1 MKNLCLIL
9 FCLIMQTVS
18 AQNTATTTLYLI
30 RHAEKADLSS
40 NPELSEAGIKRA
52 KNWAAYF
59 EKTPIDVFYTTM
71 YKRTQQTCS
80 PIAATKQKDII
91 FYKPEAMD
99 LKKIIEEYQGKTI
112 LIVGHSNTIPNYINK
127 LLGEQKYPD
136 IPETEFGNLYVIKS
150 NGKITSEL
158 LSPLN

>member
-9 FCLIMQTVS
+9 FLLIMQIVS
-18 AQNTATTTLYLI
+18 AQNPATTTLYLI

-52 KNWAAYF
+52 KNWATYF
-59 EKTPIDVFYTTM
+59 ENIPIDVFYTTM

-80 PIAATKQKDII
+80 AIAATKQKDIL

-99 LKKIIEEYQGKTI
+99 LQKIIAENQGKTL

-127 LLGEQKYPD
+127 LLGTAKYED
-136 IPETEFGNLYVIKS
+136 IPESEFGNLYR
-150 NGKITSEL
+150 ITVTGENISDEL
-158 LSPLN
+158 IHP